1 MVDWSAH
8 YDTIYAAL
16 GVAGTIEIADSD
28 AVFNVT
34 LIDKTGGIQVSEDPS
49 VASIKPAAVVRVY
62 ELASLGIAR
71 AFLTDGTVTLNGAS
85 FQITGT
91 LPRPAPTG
99 EAGGELFLIL
109 REFE

>member
-34 LIDKTGGIQVSEDPS
+34 LIDKTGGIQVSEDPT
-49 VASIKPAAVVRVY
+49 VASIKPVAAVRMY
-62 ELASLGIAR
+62 ELAAFGINRASLPG
-71 AFLTDGTVTLNGAS
+71 GTVALNGAL
-85 FQITGT
+85 FQITDT

-99 EAGGELFLIL
+99 EAGGELFLVL